1 MFASL
6 YLMFYT
12 TQKFRALIQAV
23 DKVNSDVVICFV
35 PEDSFNTQYAQIAVK
50 PIAIAIFDEKG
61 NREIATH
68 KLVLQNFIGEQP
80 IICLNPAYFALNK
93 SKKLQAVRLQEP
105 KVSTNGF
112 RYSPFKEYNDL
123 DQETIELILEDKVN
137 E

>member
-68 KLVLQNFIGEQP
+68 KLVLQNF
-80 IICLNPAYFALNK
+80 K
-93 SKKLQAVRLQEP
+93 
-105 KVSTNGF
+105 
-112 RYSPFKEYNDL
+112 
-123 DQETIELILEDKVN
+123 
-137 E
+137 